1 MEKAHKKIVRSWIM
15 YDWANSAFATTIM
28 AAVLPVFFSEVACAG
43 VDKNIASSYFAFSI
57 TIAMLIIAVAAPI
70 LGAIGDHSGAKKRFL
85 LFFVILGILGTASL
99 TGVSKG
105 MWVFAS
111 LCYIIG
117 RVGFAGANTFY
128 DSLLPHVAGSDN
140 IDNVSAKGYAYGY
153 LGGGILLAINL
164 LMIMKPGFFG
174 IPNAEWGS
182 RLSFL
187 TVAFWWAVFS
197 IPLFRNVPEPPVYLY
212 KKESIDP
219 IKAGYQRLRKTFK
232 EIRRFKELVKFLI
245 AFWLYN
251 DGVGTIIAMAVMFGK
266 EIGIGSSHL
275 IGSILLVQF
284 LGLPFTLIFG
294 KLPLKLGTKRSILL
308 ALCLYAVVTILG
320 YFMTK
325 PMHFWLLAI
334 LVSMVQGG
342 TQALSRSM
350 YGSMSPISKSA
361 EFFGFYNMSS
371 KFAGLVGPALFG
383 VVSRITGTSR
393 LSILAIIIFFIV
405 GGLILTTVDHQK
417 GIEAA
422 RLAEEEEKA
431 GEGLEAI

>member
-1 MEKAHKKIVRSWIM
+1 
-15 YDWANSAFATTIM
+15 
-28 AAVLPVFFSEVACAG
+28 
-43 VDKNIASSYFAFSI
+43 
-57 TIAMLIIAVAAPI
+57 
-70 LGAIGDHSGAKKRFL
+70 
-85 LFFVILGILGTASL
+85 
-99 TGVSKG
+99 
-105 MWVFAS
+105 
-111 LCYIIG
+111 
-117 RVGFAGANTFY
+117 
-128 DSLLPHVAGSDN
+128 
-140 IDNVSAKGYAYGY
+140 
-153 LGGGILLAINL
+153 
-164 LMIMKPGFFG
+164 MKPGFFG

-187 TVAFWWAVFS
+187 TVAFWWAIFS
-197 IPLFRNVPEPPVYLY
+197 IPLFRNVPEPHVFLLN
-212 KKESIDP
+212 KESIHP
-219 IKAGYQRLRKTFK
+219 VKAGYQRLMKTFK
-232 EIRRFKELVKFLI
+232 EIRRFKELVKLLI

-308 ALCLYAVVTILG
+308 ALCIYALVTILG
-320 YFMTK
+320 YFMSK
-325 PMHFWLLAI
+325 PIHFWILAI

-393 LSILAIIIFFIV
+393 LSILAIIIFFII

-431 GEGLEAI
+431 GEDIVT